1 MNPPKLYT
9 VSLALQSLADPSS
22 AIDRGAFFA
31 MALLSP
37 VFVFTLFDAF
47 PK

>member
-1 MNPPKLYT
+1 MNSPKLYT
-9 VSLALQSLADPSS
+9 VSLASRSLADPSS
-22 AIDRGAFFA
+22 AIDRGALFA

-37 VFVFTLFDAF
+37 VFVFILFDAF